1 MENMKENLSC
11 DLWFLLPDM
20 EVIISKT
27 AVWNCSEKLM
37 SVKLHVLKI
46 ASAVKLYLAFVGI
59 LRNNESWSLLFDS
72 RK

>member
-11 DLWFLLPDM
+11 DLWFLLPDI
-20 EVIISKT
+20 EVIISET
-27 AVWNCSEKLM
+27 AVWNCSGKLM

-46 ASAVKLYLAFVGI
+46 ASAVKLYIAFVGI
-59 LRNNESWSLLFDS
+59 LRNNENWSVLFDS